1 MKSWFQIL
9 NTDLTLAV
17 VVSTKKNVKKTFK
30 DIVVYKNTT
39 ERYHRLDLFDDTD
52 ERNLCTVF
60 DQISTKGK
68 ILFCIGLL
76 FLVVIKLTWLLNI
89 SLKVWV
95 CWLWEL
101 LLFDIALKSKFITSL
116 SSICSRQ
123 VSKELRKNILLML
136 LKLWVLQ
143 FL

>member
-1 MKSWFQIL
+1 M

-76 FLVVIKLTWLLNI
+76 FLVVIKLT
-89 SLKVWV
+89 
-95 CWLWEL
+95 
-101 LLFDIALKSKFITSL
+101 
-116 SSICSRQ
+116 
-123 VSKELRKNILLML
+123 
-136 LKLWVLQ
+136 
-143 FL
+143 

>member
-1 MKSWFQIL
+1 M
-9 NTDLTLAV
+9 NTDLALAV

-76 FLVVIKLTWLLNI
+76 FLVVIKLT
-89 SLKVWV
+89 
-95 CWLWEL
+95 
-101 LLFDIALKSKFITSL
+101 
-116 SSICSRQ
+116 
-123 VSKELRKNILLML
+123 
-136 LKLWVLQ
+136 
-143 FL
+143 

>member
-1 MKSWFQIL
+1 M

-39 ERYHRLDLFDDTD
+39 ERYHRLDLFGDTD

-68 ILFCIGLL
+68 ILFYIGLP
-76 FLVVIKLTWLLNI
+76 FLVVIKLT
-89 SLKVWV
+89 
-95 CWLWEL
+95 
-101 LLFDIALKSKFITSL
+101 
-116 SSICSRQ
+116 
-123 VSKELRKNILLML
+123 
-136 LKLWVLQ
+136 
-143 FL
+143 